1 MDIVWP
7 HRNAAEILYNHRF
20 VSPHLLRYR
29 ISMTQNFNGLRVAS
43 LESRRADDMA
53 RMITK
58 FGGHPCV
65 SPSMREVPIEPNR
78 PAIDFAYRVI
88 TGEIPIVIVMTGVG
102 FRYLIKATEKHVDSK
117 RFLDALSDV
126 ITICRGP
133 KPVAVM
139 REFGIKPTHRVPE
152 PNTWRDLLK
161 TIDEGIPVAN
171 QVVGIQE
178 YGVSNH
184 SLIAGLEAR
193 GAIPESVK
201 VYGWEYPEDTAP
213 LEQNVRDLAAGRIDI
228 LLFTSAHQ
236 VVNMLRMADS
246 LNLTDAL
253 REGLSGTS
261 IVSIGPTTSDMLRES
276 DLHVDMEPSHPKMGH
291 LVSEAARDSAKLVS
305 QRHTKMTSIDML
317 SEDTKTL
324 REPIRAIDDHPS
336 QSSLFMQACRGE
348 PTSRTPVWLMRQ
360 AGRYMQEYRSVRSQ
374 QTFLEL
380 CANPKLC
387 SEVMCT
393 AVERLGVDAAI
404 IFSDLLPILV
414 PMGFDLEF
422 VKGDGPVIH
431 NPVRTAKD
439 IDRVKPLDNP
449 KDLGF
454 VYETVTQTRKD
465 LPETIPLIGFAGA
478 PFTLA
483 SYAIEGGG
491 SKQYAATKQLM
502 RADTNPAPGAGAGG
516 WSMLMDRLTDAIIVY
531 LNEQIAA
538 GAQCVQL
545 FDSWA
550 GCLSAAD
557 YTRFVLPWMKRIIA
571 EVSPGVPL
579 INFATGN
586 PELLPLLRGD
596 RRTVVGVD
604 WRIDLAS
611 AWKRVG
617 HDISVQGNLDPT
629 VLLTDKDTIRSA
641 AQEILDQA
649 GSRPGH
655 IFNLGHG
662 VMQTTPVEN
671 AVELVRAVQELS
683 QRDEPG
689 ATGVTEN
696 E

>member
-1 MDIVWP
+1 M
-7 HRNAAEILYNHRF
+7 
-20 VSPHLLRYR
+20 S
-29 ISMTQNFNGLRVAS
+29 QNFNGLRIAS
-43 LESRRADDMA
+43 LESRRAADMA
-53 RMITK
+53 RMIAK
-58 FGGHPCV
+58 FGGEPCV

-78 PAIDFAYRVI
+78 PAIDFAYRII
-88 TGEIPIVIVMTGVG
+88 TGEIPIVVLMTGVG
-102 FRYLIKATEKHVDSK
+102 FRYLLKTTEKHVDQR

-133 KPVAVM
+133 KPVAAM
-139 REFGIKPTHRVPE
+139 REVGLKPTHRVPE

-171 QVVGIQE
+171 QVIGIQE

-193 GAIPESVK
+193 GAIPETVK
-201 VYGWEYPEDTAP
+201 VYGWEYPEDTEP
-213 LEQNVRDLAAGRIDI
+213 LEANVKELAAGRLDM

-236 VVNMLRMADS
+236 VVNLFRMADS
-246 LNLTDAL
+246 LSLTDAL
-253 REGLSGTS
+253 RTGLRRTV
-261 IVSIGPTTSDMLRES
+261 IASIGPTTSDMLRES

-291 LVSEAARDSAKLVS
+291 LVSEAARDSAALVAARRAQS
-305 QRHTKMTSIDML
+305 STRHTFHIRESMTENTPM
-317 SEDTKTL
+317 
-324 REPIRAIDDHPS
+324 PAVDDHPS

-348 PTSRTPVWLMRQ
+348 PTSRTPIWLMRQ
-360 AGRYMQEYRSVRSQ
+360 AGRYMQEYRDVRSQ

-380 CANPKLC
+380 CANPGLC

-393 AVERLGVDAAI
+393 AVDRLGVDAAI
-404 IFSDLLPILV
+404 IFSDLLPLLV

-431 NPVRTAKD
+431 NPVRTASD
-439 IDRVKPLDNP
+439 VRRVKGLDNP
-449 KDLGF
+449 QDLGF

-465 LPETIPLIGFAGA
+465 LPDTIPLIGFAGA

-491 SKQYAATKQLM
+491 SKQYAATKELM
-502 RADTNPAPGAGAGG
+502 RADDGG
-516 WSMLMDRLTDAIIVY
+516 WADLMDRLTDAIVVY
-531 LNEQIAA
+531 LNEQIKA

-557 YTRFVLPWMKRIIA
+557 YTRFVLPWMQRIIGG
-571 EVSPGVPL
+571 VSPGVPL

-629 VLLTDKDTIRSA
+629 VLLADKATIRA
-641 AQEILDQA
+641 AAKEVLDQA
-649 GSRPGH
+649 GGRPGH

-662 VMQTTPVEN
+662 VMQTTPVEH
-671 AVELVRAVQELS
+671 AIELVRAVQELS
-683 QRDEPG
+683 VRDGQNDAADEMDS
-689 ATGVTEN
+689 
-696 E
+696 